1 MPKIVISDPALF
13 CAAALFTSSEQTRPY
28 LHGVYIEPAEGGGVL
43 LTATDDHKLF
53 HAYDPEGVCSAATII
68 KPEKA
73 KMPPAWAKPGA
84 IWIDRAAGT
93 MTHDRTQSVM
103 GATILHDCT
112 FPDYRRVV
120 PKEFSGEV
128 GQFDLAQLAAF
139 AAVSKLLDGSKAR
152 VSHNGDGPALLTF
165 GGHRA
170 GYGIL
175 MPLRTNVIGEAPLTL
190 PELPQSAAQG
200 G

>member
-13 CAAALFTSSEQTRPY
+13 CAAALFTSDEKTRPY

-43 LTATDDHKLF
+43 LTAIDGIKLF
-53 HAYDPEGVCSAATII
+53 HAYDPNGVCSVASIV

-84 IWIDRAAGT
+84 IWIDRAAGA

-120 PKEFSGEV
+120 PKEFSGQV
-128 GQFDLAQLAAF
+128 GQFDLAQFAAF
-139 AAVSKLLDGSKAR
+139 AAAARLIDGGAVR
-152 VSHNGDGPALLTF
+152 VSHNGNGPALLTF
-165 GGHRA
+165 GERA
-170 GYGIL
+170 DCYGIL
-175 MPLRTNVIGEAPLTL
+175 VPFRMGVAPLTL
-190 PELPQSAAQG
+190 PELPGAATAAA
-200 G
+200 